1 MKFIKKYL
9 LTLTG
14 LLMGAIGGFL
24 YYYYYG
30 CASGTCMI
38 TENPYISTAYGA
50 IFGSLLFNSFK
61 K

>member
-9 LTLTG
+9 FAITG
-14 LLMGAIGGFL
+14 LMIGATGGFL

-30 CASGTCMI
+30 CESGTCMI
-38 TENPYISTAYGA
+38 TANPYISTVYGA
-50 IFGSLLFNSFK
+50 IFGTLFFNSFK

>member
-9 LTLTG
+9 FPLIG
-14 LLMGAIGGFL
+14 SMMGAAAGFL

-38 TENPYISTAYGA
+38 TANPYISTAYGA
-50 IFGSLLFNSFK
+50 IFGTLLFNSFK